1 MSLFRNSK
9 VPGFNEWVAAK
20 GYAPNGKW
28 VLARKTPRMEAK
40 YPESTFFTQTRYNAL
55 VEEHRVEQRA
65 EIIQIGLEQ
74 LGHGMSLESAMM
86 HLFEAGRAA
95 H

>member
-1 MSLFRNSK
+1 MSLFSNSK
-9 VPGFNEWVAAK
+9 VPSFNDWVKAK

-28 VLARKTPRMEAK
+28 VLAKRTPRTLAR
-40 YPESTFFTQTRYNAL
+40 YPDSTFFTQKRYDQL

-74 LGHGMSLESAMM
+74 LGHGMSLASAMM
-86 HLFEAGRAA
+86 HIFEAGRAA
-95 H
+95 R